1 MIFSKEIRLKDGR
14 SCTIRNATAEDA
26 REVLADFI
34 LTHSETDYLSSYP
47 DEINITVEKE
57 AEFLRARTESPD
69 EAELIAVVDGN
80 VVGCAGI
87 DRIGRHYKMSHRAN
101 FGISIEKA
109 YWGLGIGRALTESC
123 IECAKNAGYT
133 QVELEAVADN
143 GHALNLYESVGFVEF
158 GRNPRGFRSRI
169 AGYNELVY
177 MRLELGE

>member
-1 MIFSKEIRLKDGR
+1 MIYNKEIRLKDGR
-14 SCTIRNATAEDA
+14 SCTIRNAVAEDA
-26 REVLADFI
+26 REVLDDFI

-87 DRIGRHYKMSHRAN
+87 DRMGKHYKVRHRAN

-169 AGYNELVY
+169 TGYNELVY

>member
-1 MIFSKEIRLKDGR
+1 MLD
-14 SCTIRNATAEDA
+14 N
-26 REVLADFI
+26 FI

-87 DRIGRHYKMSHRAN
+87 DRMGRHYKMSHRAN

-143 GHALNLYESVGFVEF
+143 GHALNLYESLGFVEF

-169 AGYNELVY
+169 TGYNELVY